1 MMFRHRMA
9 AVGGGRGEREFRK
22 FGKFRKCFNMIKIA
36 HKAEHWTRQSS
47 SSTWNE
53 NLVYRWQNSFSALNS
68 RNSDIW
74 LRSCELWKAYDGI
87 THSLYLITLKNPWRG
102 EVKASRVSEREW
114 KTIIWRDENGYF
126 LRSSSFPF
134 ARLSLSSLSIF
145 YGFSSLCVAHST
157 FTRHEAFL
165 AHIRSHHFK

>member
-1 MMFRHRMA
+1 MIFRHRMA

-36 HKAEHWTRQSS
+36 QKAEQWTRQSS

-87 THSLYLITLKNPWRG
+87 THSLSHHFEEPMTRG
-102 EVKASRVSEREW
+102 SESVESEWERVENYYMKGW
-114 KTIIWRDENGYF
+114 KWIF
-126 LRSSSFPF
+126 SPFFFVPFCSS
-134 ARLSLSSLSIF
+134 LSLSSLSIF